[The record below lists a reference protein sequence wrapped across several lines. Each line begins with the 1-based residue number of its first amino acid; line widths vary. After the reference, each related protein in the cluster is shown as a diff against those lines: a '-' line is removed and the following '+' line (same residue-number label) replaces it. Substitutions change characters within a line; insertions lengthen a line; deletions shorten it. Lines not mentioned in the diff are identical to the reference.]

1 MNQKIKTAPYCQQ
14 QHWKPA
20 DNGVLPENTEGK
32 WFQLS
37 LINIFR
43 HIKSQNKKCTFSKEG
58 NENYALPK
66 KSKQKRWHE
75 NWIQYKKD
83 RGNSHYR
90 KSEGNEETK
99 KTSLDLEEILQNTYL
114 AKNYYLKYAK
124 ELLKLK

>member
-1 MNQKIKTAPYCQQ
+1 MCQQ

-43 HIKSQNKKCTFSKEG
+43 HIKSQNKKRTFSKEG

-66 KSKQKRWHE
+66 KVNR
-75 NWIQYKKD
+75 KD
-83 RGNSHYR
+83 NMKTES
-90 KSEGNEETK
+90 NIK
-99 KTSLDLEEILQNTYL
+99 KTEEIPIIE
-114 AKNYYLKYAK
+114 KVKGMKRLKR
-124 ELLKLK
+124 

>member
-1 MNQKIKTAPYCQQ
+1 MCQQ

-66 KSKQKRWHE
+66 KVNRKDNMKTES
-75 NWIQYKKD
+75 NIKKD

-90 KSEGNEETK
+90 KSKGNEETK
-99 KTSLDLEEILQNTYL
+99 KISLDLEEIFAKYL
-114 AKNYYLKYAK
+114 SGK
-124 ELLKLK
+124 ELLFKIYKRTLKTQLEK